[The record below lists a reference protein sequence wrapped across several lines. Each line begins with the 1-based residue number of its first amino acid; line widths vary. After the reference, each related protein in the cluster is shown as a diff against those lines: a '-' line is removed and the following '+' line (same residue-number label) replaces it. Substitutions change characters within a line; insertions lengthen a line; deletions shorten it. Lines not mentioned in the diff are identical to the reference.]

1 MIYRVPTAWGLTK
14 GRYSTPPLYSSSD
27 LIPIFTW
34 ASSVYYTHDK
44 LPFKKKKKKKKTGLC
59 WCWHFCG
66 EDSHDFIHG
75 VKLGLLFCWNLC
87 KAKKVRFD
95 HCRSNIVLVKLWQMI
110 SSAIVR
116 EVVLPLSSRV
126 SGSVPEQCCPC
137 LPFGFALASFIPCPS
152 SLDVS
157 ITCKTL
163 LDLKLMKWPQKGIL
177 RTDCWV
183 KWPSLWRTIIF
194 LTLLL
199 YGQRRISGTCWGS
212 WKYNKT
218 E

>member
-95 HCRSNIVLVKLWQMI
+95 HCRSNIVLINYGKW
-110 SSAIVR
+110 SAV
-116 EVVLPLSSRV
+116 PLSGKSF
-126 SGSVPEQCCPC
+126 CPC
-137 LPFGFALASFIPCPS
+137 QAGCLEVFLSNAVPAYHLGLLWPVLSPAHPLWMSASHAKHC
-152 SLDVS
+152 
-157 ITCKTL
+157 
-163 LDLKLMKWPQKGIL
+163 
-177 RTDCWV
+177 
-183 KWPSLWRTIIF
+183 
-194 LTLLL
+194 
-199 YGQRRISGTCWGS
+199 
-212 WKYNKT
+212 
-218 E
+218 